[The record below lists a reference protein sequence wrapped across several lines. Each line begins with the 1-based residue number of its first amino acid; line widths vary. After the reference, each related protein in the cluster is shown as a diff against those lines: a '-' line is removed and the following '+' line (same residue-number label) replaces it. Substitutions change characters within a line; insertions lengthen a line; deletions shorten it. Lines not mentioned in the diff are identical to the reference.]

1 MAKLQMHPQRT
12 TQSTSSS
19 NQKNRRRINPRRS
32 NELQHLC
39 TKITPA
45 PILVHSLS
53 LDHCR
58 SGDLA
63 RVAEL
68 ADALASGASDSNIV
82 QVQPLSRAPHIDIYK
97 HMWYNIQHKLCLI
110 ISSRKAI
117 FVCLTS
123 LSCQNPPLPP
133 PSEAPF
139 HLRNASF
146 AQGYHLAYAAQ
157 KENKPPVPAQH
168 RICPPYS

>member
-1 MAKLQMHPQRT
+1 MVLY
-12 TQSTSSS
+12 S
-19 NQKNRRRINPRRS
+19 
-32 NELQHLC
+32 
-39 TKITPA
+39 
-45 PILVHSLS
+45 
-53 LDHCR
+53 
-58 SGDLA
+58 A

-97 HMWYNIQHKLCLI
+97 HMWYNLQHKLCLI

-157 KENKPPVPAQH
+157 KEKQAARSSTAPNLPALFVATSA
-168 RICPPYS
+168 ITTSASDTSSACFISSG